1 MERGHFR
8 FITLLKATEATK
20 LTLIDLIQQA
30 KFCFIKMEKQAD
42 QAVIKIDDQSP
53 FNDDIPFKM
62 IMIPVA
68 EEDYE
73 KLNQFA
79 EALMVNRYPAMITEI
94 QQLRQA
100 LLSKHNKEQEKM
112 DRKYRGRCD
121 AWFTWIKKQNKKKH
135 MDTFIH
141 RYLYKSKILIT

>member
-1 MERGHFR
+1 
-8 FITLLKATEATK
+8 
-20 LTLIDLIQQA
+20 
-30 KFCFIKMEKQAD
+30 MEKQAD

-100 LLSKHNKEQEKM
+100 LLSKHNKEQ
-112 DRKYRGRCD
+112 
-121 AWFTWIKKQNKKKH
+121 
-135 MDTFIH
+135 
-141 RYLYKSKILIT
+141 